1 MKKFNFI
8 GKEEIKAVTNVM
20 KSGILSDFIG
30 VSGEKF
36 NGGKKVKELEK
47 NGRIILYQ
55 V

>member
-1 MKKFNFI
+1 
-8 GKEEIKAVTNVM
+8 M

-47 NGRIILYQ
+47 NGLITLISSIAFL
-55 V
+55 